1 MTKSKHQLLF
11 GILLFSMASFFTS
24 CGEDGSLNCM
34 KSTGEVISEIREIS
48 DFTEVIIERRFEV
61 TLVPDNR
68 NYVVITAGENLMS
81 GIETKFENGKLT
93 IQNNNKCNWM
103 RSYKIPVKA
112 EIHFKK
118 LSKLT
123 NYGTGTIKTL
133 TPIVNDSLILEF
145 WNSAST
151 STIEVN
157 NEFVN
162 TIQHVGPNDI
172 NLSGSTIELLVYGND
187 LAVLVAD
194 SLKSETAVV
203 YWLSQKDA
211 SVQAN
216 QFMLSEIVSDGNV
229 YWIGTGEV
237 VKNIATGK
245 GRLIRKL

>member
-1 MTKSKHQLLF
+1 MTKSNNQLLF
-11 GILLFSMASFFTS
+11 GIFLFSMASFFTS

-34 KSTGEVISEIREIS
+34 KSTGEVISEIRQIN
-48 DFTEVIIERRFEV
+48 DFTEVDVERRFEV
-61 TLVPDNR
+61 TLVPDNQ

-103 RSYKIPVKA
+103 RSYKVPVKA

-118 LSKLT
+118 LNRIT

-145 WNSAST
+145 WNSAS
-151 STIEVN
+151 SAVIEVN
-157 NEFVN
+157 NSFVS

-172 NLSGSTIELLVYGND
+172 TLSGTTNHLASYGND

-194 SLKSETAVV
+194 SLKADLAVV

-216 QFMLSEIVSDGNV
+216 QFMLSEIESDGNV
-229 YWIGTGEV
+229 YWSGTGEIQ
-237 VKNIATGK
+237 KNITKGK